1 MRNSRIMMST
11 GTLPS
16 PRIDQMATSHPFVQQ
31 IDLVF
36 ASSAVADQTFSSLE
50 TTYTKAQFTLSEL
63 YEHACRL
70 FPTRN
75 VPFPFKALPL
85 GCEADDT
92 WCIDPRG
99 ILTLCVSKRLY
110 ERLGVVGKKLAFKG
124 CPEQFVIHIPLQRE
138 TASVAVRERQRTALK
153 TWDSI
158 RAESGLGKW
167 EVAYVGEGH
176 DPHAVGGGVV
186 VEVKARLR
194 HDTDV
199 YIPVPEL
206 PESADESVEDRQ
218 QRLGSLFEWAG
229 MACLGAQRLKAN
241 DRVDPYVAVYEAPS
255 PSRIGNITHV
265 RWRGLMDGGFVQSV
279 IGTAISSSI
288 SIIMH
293 SNVTAPV
300 SYVPSSAPG
309 VSEAS
314 DREAPLR
321 VPSREAEDTSCLI
334 VSCTSGRPTWALG
347 QSIGKWDARWG

>member
-1 MRNSRIMMST
+1 MT
-11 GTLPS
+11 
-16 PRIDQMATSHPFVQQ
+16 
-31 IDLVF
+31 
-36 ASSAVADQTFSSLE
+36 
-50 TTYTKAQFTLSEL
+50 
-63 YEHACRL
+63 
-70 FPTRN
+70 
-75 VPFPFKALPL
+75 
-85 GCEADDT
+85 
-92 WCIDPRG
+92 
-99 ILTLCVSKRLY
+99 KRLY

-167 EVAYVGEGH
+167 EVAYVG
-176 DPHAVGGGVV
+176 GGGGV

-199 YIPVPEL
+199 YIPDPEL

-255 PSRIGNITHV
+255 PSRIGNTTHV
-265 RWRGLMDGGFVQSV
+265 RWRGLMDGGFVQSISLIEGSRSIV
-279 IGTAISSSI
+279 STSQPDDDSSSSI

-293 SNVTAPV
+293 SNVTGPV
-300 SYVPSSAPG
+300 SYIPSSAPG